1 MTSICQISFRCCF
14 LLLTFITA
22 IEAGGQSKSPFI
34 TKAGNPVVKP
44 AGKPV
49 VVDLPVLRNEK
60 GEIIKSLN
68 KNPFVLGTAG
78 GYTRMKNFNT
88 EQGLALS
95 TLGCAYCDKEGNLWF
110 GTQGG
115 GVSKYD
121 GKGFTNYT
129 TMQGLANNS
138 VLGITEDKQGNF
150 WFATY
155 GGGASKFDGHK
166 FITYTEKDGLP
177 NKLLLSVFTD
187 NKGNVW
193 FGTQDGGVSKYDGKT
208 FKTFTKADGLS
219 SNTIWSIAE
228 DKNSKIWLG
237 LQGGNIN
244 IYNGSSFITYDS
256 SSGLPGKTV
265 RSIYC
270 DMAGG
275 IWAGTNG
282 GGLCRFNGISFEKYT
297 TANGLASDRVLSV
310 MEDGKGNLWAGTNGG
325 ASRLNEWN
333 NDRKRVTF
341 TTYTKSQGLSNNTI
355 WCMTKDIS
363 GNIWFGTYG
372 GGVNRFDGTLSSYTK
387 ELGLASNIIYSICED
402 RNGDKWFGT
411 DAGGVSRF
419 DGRAFYSYG
428 VAQGLTNDIVYCV
441 AEDKDGNLWMGMQSG
456 GVCKFDGKYFY
467 TYTTAQGLANNT
479 VISILQDK
487 ADNLW
492 FGTQEGGVTKFDS
505 KNGTM
510 TTWTKDN
517 GLAGNTVRT
526 IIEDKNSNLW
536 FCTEGGGVSRF
547 TPSSSSFINY
557 TVAEG
562 LANNSVY
569 SAVEDAKG
577 NIWFATQEGISFL
590 PNNEA
595 ASASKSGKPF
605 INYTMPNGLPDNFV
619 SQVLQDKEGNII
631 AGTNKGLCLISHGD
645 ILAGVTVYNTET
657 GYPINDVNV
666 GSHSLFADSR
676 GILWAGTGS
685 DKNSLIRLE
694 YPKKQDVKNA
704 LHINIKGIKVQE
716 ENLCWYSLDARA
728 DSATLAQQEMISYL
742 RVLTPLERDSIKNK
756 FSGIR
761 FSDISR
767 FSPVPQ
773 RLVLPY
779 VHNSITIEFAAIAPG
794 AEDITYQYILDGYE
808 KEWEPETKKTSAVY
822 GNMFE
827 GKYTFK
833 LKAKNTGGNWSE
845 AVTYSF
851 TVLPPWYRHWI
862 AYLSYCL
869 LAIVSIRLIIRYRE
883 RAAKEHRNALE
894 EKVRLRTVQLSEE
907 KDRSE
912 SLLLNILP
920 QNVAEE
926 LKTKGR
932 SEARMFQN
940 VTVIFTDFVNFT
952 GISETLSPDKL
963 VSQLHECFTAFDEII
978 DRNGL
983 EKIKTIGDAYL
994 AVCGLPDADNQHTVK
1009 VVKAAREIMQFMD
1022 TKKKQLGDSIGLDE
1036 IRIGIH
1042 SGDVVA
1048 GIVGVKKFAY
1058 DIWGDTVNTAARM
1071 EQNGEK
1077 NKINVSGVTYE
1088 LIKDQFTCTHRGKI
1102 PAKNKG
1108 EIDMYFVE
1116 EEKSIMV
1123 MEGKEVCEKA

>member
-1 MTSICQISFRCCF
+1 MPCPRQIRFCF
-14 LLLTFITA
+14 LFLSIFVSVIATA
-22 IEAGGQSKSPFI
+22 QTKPPVIA
-34 TKAGNPVVKP
+34 KAGSPIIKT

-49 VVDLPVLRNEK
+49 IINLPVLKNEK
-60 GEIIKSLN
+60 GEVIRVA
-68 KNPFVLGTAG
+68 NPFVLGTAG

-95 TLGCAYCDKEGNLWF
+95 TLGCAYCDKAGNLWF

-121 GKGFTNYT
+121 GKGFANYT

-138 VLGITEDKQGNF
+138 VLGITEDKEGNF

-166 FITYTEKDGLP
+166 FTTYTDKDGLP

-187 NKGNVW
+187 DKGNVW
-193 FGTQDGGVSKYDGKT
+193 LGTQDGGICRYDGKT

-228 DKNSKIWLG
+228 DRNSKIWLG

-244 IYNGSSFITYDS
+244 IYNGSSFTTYDS

-265 RSIYC
+265 RSLYC

-282 GGLCRFNGISFEKYT
+282 GLCRFNGTSFEKYT
-297 TANGLASDRVLSV
+297 TANGLAGDRVLSI
-310 MEDGKGNLWAGTNGG
+310 MEDGKGNLWAGTSDG
-325 ASRLNEWN
+325 ASRLNEWYP
-333 NDRKRVTF
+333 DPKRVTF
-341 TTYTKSQGLSNNTI
+341 TSYTKAQGLSNNTI
-355 WCMTKDIS
+355 WCMAKDSS

-387 ELGLASNIIYSICED
+387 DLGLASNLVYSICED
-402 RNGDKWFGT
+402 INGDKWFGT
-411 DAGGVSRF
+411 DAGGISRF
-419 DGRAFYSYG
+419 DGTAFYSYG
-428 VAQGLTNDIVYCV
+428 LAQGLANDIVYSV
-441 AEDKDGNLWMGMQSG
+441 AEDKDGNLWMGMQEG
-456 GVCKFDGKYFY
+456 GVTKFDGKSFY
-467 TYTTAQGLANNT
+467 TYNTAQGLASNT
-479 VISILQDK
+479 VISILQDR
-487 ADNLW
+487 AGNLW
-492 FGTQEGGVTKFDS
+492 FGTQEGGVTKFD
-505 KNGTM
+505 GTNM

-526 IIEDKNSNLW
+526 IIEDRNGNLW

-547 TPSSSSFINY
+547 TPSSGSFTNY
-557 TVAEG
+557 RIADG

-590 PNNEA
+590 PGNEA
-595 ASASKSGKPF
+595 ASPSKKGKPF
-605 INYTMPNGLPDNFV
+605 INYSMQNGLPDNFV
-619 SQVLQDKEGNII
+619 TQVLQDKEGNII
-631 AGTNKGLCLISHGD
+631 VGTNKGICLIPHGD
-645 ILAGVTVYNTET
+645 ISAGVRIYNNET
-657 GYPINDVNV
+657 GFPINDVNV
-666 GSHSLFADSR
+666 GSHSLFVDSR
-676 GILWAGTGS
+676 GILWAATGS
-685 DKNSLIRLE
+685 DKYSLIRLD
-694 YPKKQDVKNA
+694 YPKKQDDKNA

-716 ENLCWYSLDARA
+716 ENLCWYSLDAKA
-728 DSATLAQQEMISYL
+728 DSATMAQQEMISYL
-742 RVLTPLERDSIKNK
+742 RVLTPQERDSIKKK

-761 FSDISR
+761 FSDISK

-773 RLVLPY
+773 SLVLPY
-779 VHNSITIEFAAIAPG
+779 AHNSITIDFAAIDPG
-794 AEDITYQYILDGYE
+794 ADDITYQYILDGYE
-808 KEWEPETKKTSAVY
+808 KEWEPEAKKTSAVY
-822 GNMFE
+822 GNMYE
-827 GKYTFK
+827 GNYIFK
-833 LKAKNTGGNWSE
+833 VRARNGAGSWSE
-845 AVTYSF
+845 PVIYSF
-851 TVLPPWYRHWI
+851 RVLPPWYRHWI
-862 AYLSYCL
+862 AYVSYCL
-869 LAIVSIRLIIRYRE
+869 LAIAFIWLLIRYRE
-883 RAAKEHRNALE
+883 RSAKHHRNALE

-926 LKTKGR
+926 LKTKGK

-940 VTVIFTDFVNFT
+940 VTVLFTDFVNFT
-952 GISETLSPDKL
+952 GISEILSPEKL
-963 VSQLHECFTAFDEII
+963 VNELHECFTAFDEII
-978 DRNGL
+978 EHNGL

-994 AVCGLPDADNQHTVK
+994 AVCGLPDADKDHALK
-1009 VVKAAREIMQFMD
+1009 AVKAAREIMQFMQA
-1022 TKKKQLGDSIGLDE
+1022 KKTALGNNAGLAE
-1036 IRIGIH
+1036 IKIGIH

-1077 NKINVSGVTYE
+1077 GKINISGITYE
-1088 LIKDQFTCTHRGKI
+1088 LIKDHFTCTHRGKI

-1116 EEKSIMV
+1116 GEKEKWLLK
-1123 MEGKEVCEKA
+1123 EGQLVKERL